1 MLTGLVCITI
11 RKGYYWC

>member
-11 RKGYYWC
+11 KKGYYWC